1 MHGWMSEKHGCT
13 CDLLPSV
20 WKRKMQTKI
29 LPNIKI
35 YYDKMIADGY
45 RYQAGGDDRQDSGA
59 D

>member
-1 MHGWMSEKHGCT
+1 MSEKHGCT